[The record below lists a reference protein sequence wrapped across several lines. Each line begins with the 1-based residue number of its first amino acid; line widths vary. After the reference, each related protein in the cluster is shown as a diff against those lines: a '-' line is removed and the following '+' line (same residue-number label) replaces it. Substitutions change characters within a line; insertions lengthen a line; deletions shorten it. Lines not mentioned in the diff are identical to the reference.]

1 MLTISPEL
9 ALAFEKATLVRWK
22 TETAAQLRHRFPA
35 AAARFPGAALE
46 NWVRDTMAVLRR
58 AGEPSPADL
67 ERFTVTLF
75 QVTEAA
81 PDDRATADL
90 LAIMLGDGAIS
101 QVETSRFMFYL
112 QYDRDFC

>member
-9 ALAFEKATLVRWK
+9 ALAFEKATLQRWK
-22 TETAAQLRHRFPA
+22 SEIAALIRQRFPG
-35 AAARFPGAALE
+35 AAARFPSAALE
-46 NWVRDTMAVLRR
+46 DWVRDAMEVLRR
-58 AGEPSPADL
+58 AGDPTPADL

-90 LAIMLGDGAIS
+90 LAIMLGDGAFK
-101 QVETSRFMFYL
+101 VRMALLHKAFPAL
-112 QYDRDFC
+112 PA